1 MDANGAKRQS
11 VGTYRNQGRI
21 AVPVVRSLA
30 VGRRQCLRRPTRRNP
45 IFAGYLRRPGIAVLT
60 AFSPVFRAAGEHLRF
75 FHPAMKV
82 AGDLAHEDLTA
93 FLQTVEKGATATVE
107 FVERPGTHED
117 PIGQSPVDLCQSN
130 LGFGLKDD
138 VVGDEVFFRRPGS
151 LA

>member
-1 MDANGAKRQS
+1 
-11 VGTYRNQGRI
+11 
-21 AVPVVRSLA
+21 
-30 VGRRQCLRRPTRRNP
+30 
-45 IFAGYLRRPGIAVLT
+45 
-60 AFSPVFRAAGEHLRF
+60 
-75 FHPAMKV
+75 MKV